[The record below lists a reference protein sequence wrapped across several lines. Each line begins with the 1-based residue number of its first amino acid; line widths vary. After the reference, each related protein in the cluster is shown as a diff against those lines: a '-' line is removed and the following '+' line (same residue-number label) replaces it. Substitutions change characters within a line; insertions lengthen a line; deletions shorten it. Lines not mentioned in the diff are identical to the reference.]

1 MMNETRIEELRES
14 KDLKAKEVA
23 KALNVAE
30 STYSEWE
37 HNKIP
42 IPTKRIVQIANF
54 YKLNIDYIFKLSDNK
69 ISIPKEYDLDLITI
83 GNKLK
88 EIRQELDLSLRE
100 LGDKLNTA
108 FSSLASY
115 ERGECL
121 IQSDI
126 LISLCKISNCS
137 MDWVLGRSEEKYLK

>member
-1 MMNETRIEELRES
+1 MGETRLEELREENN
-14 KDLKAKEVA
+14 LKAKEVA
-23 KALNVAE
+23 KALNIAE

-42 IPTKRIVQIANF
+42 IPTKRIIEIANF
-54 YKLNIDYIFKLSDNK
+54 YNVNIDYLLILSNIK
-69 ISIPKEYDLDLITI
+69 ISLNSKDINLELI
-83 GNKLK
+83 GNRLK
-88 EIRQELDLSLRE
+88 EIRQELNLSLRE
-100 LGDKLNTA
+100 LGEKLNTA

-126 LISLCKISNCS
+126 LISLCRESNYS
-137 MDWVLGRSEEKYLK
+137 IDWVLGRSKDKYIK